1 MYQPPAWPEDLER
14 IWAKSPREGE
24 SAGESL
30 AAHTWALLCRL
41 GELAALR
48 PSVPILCALPNFWT
62 LMGWAA
68 FLHDWGKVAR
78 GFQKALRDGLPWGH
92 RHEVLSLAFLD
103 WIAPALGEEEAT
115 WVAAAIA
122 THHKDA
128 VELDILYPDGLPPE
142 DDPLTDLAQ
151 ELEWS
156 VVQALWQWLWDV
168 GPRWFAASPLAP
180 LGLRSAERA
189 EGLDLAARQVLAE
202 GRDRMQE
209 WLRRVRGLVERL
221 HSEDDALPL
230 LRGILTRGTLLQ
242 ADHIASALGGAV
254 HASPLPRIRWTA
266 DSVLRRAGLTT
277 DSLYEHQKWAL
288 GTRGSALLVA
298 PTGSGKTEAA
308 LLWATRQGRPRLFYA
323 LPYQASM
330 NAMYDRLRA
339 IFGEAT
345 GLLHGRGALA
355 LYQRLMD
362 QDYTPKEATR
372 LARWAHN
379 LASLP
384 FHPVKVFSPY
394 QMLKAAYQLKGYE
407 AILADYTQ
415 AAFVFDEIHAYEPR
429 RLALI
434 LETVR
439 YLRERLD
446 AQFLV
451 MSATMPRTVRQRLA
465 EALPGVQ
472 SIRASDPLYRS
483 FARHQLHILE
493 GHLLAE
499 EVLDRILEAF
509 QEQALV
515 LVACNTVG
523 RAQEVYRALRERV
536 PSERRQNLFLLHGR
550 FHGVDRQDKERR
562 IQRAAQLGSVDRQP
576 ILLVATQVVEV
587 SLNLDLD
594 VLFSEPAPLEA
605 LIQRFGR
612 VNRKQR
618 MESAPVYVCT
628 EPDDGQGVYDSAL
641 VQASLALLARE
652 ADGRIVDEARV
663 QDWLDEAYTGPI
675 LKQWEREFDRTA
687 EEFRAAFLE
696 TLRPFTSDP
705 TLEEAFHRLFD
716 GLEVL
721 PLSLEEEYRRLQQ
734 CRPLEADQLLVPIS
748 WGRWHQLRQEG
759 RIWTEQGKW
768 PQIVDALYSQEFGL
782 VFTEEDV
789 LP

>member
-1 MYQPPAWPEDLER
+1 MYQPPAWPEDLEE

-24 SAGESL
+24 GAGESL
-30 AAHTWALLCRL
+30 AAHTWMLLCRL
-41 GELAALR
+41 GELATLR
-48 PSVPILCALPNFWT
+48 PSLSILCSLPNFWT

-68 FLHDWGKVAR
+68 FLHDWGKAAH
-78 GFQKALRDGLPWGH
+78 GFQKALRGGPPWGH

-103 WIAPALGEEEAT
+103 WIAPALGEDEAT

-128 VELDILYPDGLPPE
+128 VELDILYPDGLSPE
-142 DDPLTDLAQ
+142 DDPLTELAQ
-151 ELEWS
+151 ELEWP
-156 VVQALWQWLWDV
+156 VVQALWRWLWDV
-168 GPRWFAASPLAP
+168 GPIWFAASPLAP
-180 LGLRSAERA
+180 LGFRPIPQTQDPDRA
-189 EGLDLAARQVLAE
+189 MRQVLAE
-202 GRDRMQE
+202 GRDRIQM
-209 WLRRVRGLVERL
+209 WLRRVKGFVERL
-221 HSEDDALPL
+221 HSENDPLPL
-230 LRGILTRGTLLQ
+230 LQGILTRGTLIQ
-242 ADHIASALGGAV
+242 ADHIASALERAA
-254 HASPLPRIRWTA
+254 HASSLPRIQWTT
-266 DSVLRRAGLTT
+266 DSVLRQAGLTAE
-277 DSLYEHQKWAL
+277 SLYEHQERAL
-288 GTRGSALLVA
+288 DTRGSALLVA

-308 LLWATRQGRPRLFYA
+308 LLWAARQARPRLFYA

-339 IFGEAT
+339 IFGEAI
-345 GLLHGRGALA
+345 GLLHGRSALA

-362 QDYTPKEATR
+362 QNYTPKEATR

-379 LASLP
+379 LAMLH

-394 QMLKAAYQLKGYE
+394 QMLKATYQLKGYE
-407 AILADYTQ
+407 AMLADYAQ

-439 YLRERLD
+439 YLQERLD

-472 SIRASDPLYRS
+472 SIRASDPLYRR

-515 LVACNTVG
+515 LVTCNTVG

-536 PSERRQNLFLLHGR
+536 PSERRRNLLLLHGR

-562 IQRAAQLGSVDRQP
+562 IQRAAHLESVDRQP

-612 VNRKQR
+612 VNRGRR

-641 VQASLALLARE
+641 VQASLTLLARE
-652 ADGRIVDEARV
+652 ANGRIMDEARV
-663 QDWLDEAYTGPI
+663 QDWLDEVYTGPI
-675 LKQWEREFDRTA
+675 LKQWECEFDRTA
-687 EEFRAAFLE
+687 EEFRTAFLE

-721 PLSLEEEYRRLQQ
+721 PLSLEEEYRRLRR

-759 RIWTEQGKW
+759 RIWTERGKW
-768 PQIVDALYSQEFGL
+768 PQVVDALYSPEFGL
-782 VFTEEDV
+782 VFAEDDV